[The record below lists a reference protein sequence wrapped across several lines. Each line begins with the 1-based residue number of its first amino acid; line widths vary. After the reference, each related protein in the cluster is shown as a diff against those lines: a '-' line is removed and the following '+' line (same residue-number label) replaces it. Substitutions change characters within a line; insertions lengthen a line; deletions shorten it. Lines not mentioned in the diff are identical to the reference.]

1 MHIINTS
8 LQRGVMYD
16 AKMQPLQ
23 RLLVRSRKPLK
34 RLERHAGLEHFAK
47 ARC

>member
-1 MHIINTS
+1 MYIINTS

-16 AKMQPLQ
+16 AKMQPLL
-23 RLLVRSRKPLK
+23 RLVIRSRKLLK
-34 RLERHAGLEHFAK
+34 RLERHAGLEHLAK

>member
-1 MHIINTS
+1 MYIINTS
-8 LQRGVMYD
+8 LQRGVMCD

-23 RLLVRSRKPLK
+23 RLVIRSRKPLK
-34 RLERHAGLEHFAK
+34 RLERPAGLEHLAK